1 MNCAIHTDQPATAYC
16 RTCGRAICTACTR
29 DVRGVIFCQD
39 CLAARLEGT
48 VPPAAAASSGA
59 IPAYVPQASTPSPA
73 LAFFLGLIPGV
84 GAFYNGQFVKG
95 FVHVGVFALLIAI
108 QDARMP
114 GPFHVVIG
122 FGIAVWYF
130 YMVFDAYT
138 TAKARL
144 LGQPLPDPLGLNSMF
159 GANINAVQA
168 PDIAAVPVNPMAS
181 GTGIPVAGTVQQ
193 PPYPVAPP
201 PGEPVLVPASQY
213 SSTGAIVLI
222 ALGVLFLCSNLGIF
236 EWNWASRMWPL
247 ILIAIGLWLAYRRLY
262 GTNAVVAQQQPWE
275 PDND

>member
-16 RTCGRAICTACTR
+16 RTCGRAICAACTR
-29 DVRGVIFCQD
+29 DVKGVIFCQD
-39 CLAARLEGT
+39 CLAARLEGS
-48 VPPAAAASSGA
+48 VPPAAVASGVM
-59 IPAYVPQASTPSPA
+59 PAYVPPASSPSPG
-73 LAFFLGLIPGV
+73 LAFFLGMIPGV

-95 FVHVGVFALLIAI
+95 FVHVGVFALLIAMEN
-108 QDARMP
+108 ARMP
-114 GPFHVVIG
+114 APLEVLFG
-122 FGIAVWYF
+122 FGIAIWYC

-138 TAKARL
+138 TAKARM
-144 LGQPLPDPLGLNSMF
+144 LGQPLPDPLGLNSLF

-168 PDIAAVPVNPMAS
+168 PDLVVPPVNPAAS
-181 GTGIPVAGTVQQ
+181 ATGIPVAGAVQQ

-201 PGEPVLVPASQY
+201 PGQPVLVPASQY

-236 EWNWASRMWPL
+236 EWNWVGRMWPL

-262 GTNAVVAQQQPWE
+262 GTNVVVAQQQPWE